1 MMSRLFRRIGVTLK
15 KRRLV
20 AREQDRADIESAIAG
35 AGEPIRSA
43 SILLATGASSTRP
56 GPRPTRTRLYGW
68 AARGRR
74 LVAKIPHGHW
84 KTAIFPAALR
94 NDRIDAPCVFD
105 GPINGERLLAYV
117 EQFLVPTLKRNDIVV
132 LDNLGCTKAKPCET
146 RSRPPARVSCS
157 FQNTHPT
164 STRSSN
170 FFAKIKGF
178 VRKAAPRTLDA
189 VSDAI
194 AQALTTV
201 PPDECANYLTG
212 AGYASA

>member
-1 MMSRLFRRIGVTLK
+1 M
-15 KRRLV
+15 
-20 AREQDRADIESAIAG
+20 
-35 AGEPIRSA
+35 
-43 SILLATGASSTRP
+43 
-56 GPRPTRTRLYGW
+56 TRLYGW
-68 AARGRR
+68 APRGRR

-84 KTAIFPAALR
+84 KTATFLAALR

-105 GPINGERLLAYV
+105 GPINGERFLAYV

-132 LDNLGCTKAKPCET
+132 LDNLGSHKGKPCET

-170 FFAKIKGF
+170 SSP
-178 VRKAAPRTLDA
+178 RSKASSEKPTPRTLDA